1 MKLNHTYSGNKKR
14 TKVLSFLLS
23 LFVFLAIS
31 SVSAQTKP
39 QLRRPISPQ
48 QPMWLIHIDTWNY
61 ADPQKIIDLIPKDI
75 RPYVVMNISLS
86 INHDV
91 ATSRFK
97 IVEYGYETAK
107 SWLRTCAEN
116 KMWATIQI
124 ASGGYTR
131 FSDFDLSVYE
141 EFYRDYP
148 NLIGFSYAEQFWGF
162 DDASDPISPKWSDR
176 MAHFADLLKV
186 SNKYGGYLI
195 VSWCGNQWGP
205 SINPIGMM
213 KRNPSFAAACRD
225 YTENYILCEKYTQ
238 QSYISDV
245 ESICLGS
252 YLSGYSGQYGIRYD
266 DTGWTDATGTNANY
280 TLATAGAPHL
290 EHIMLTGETVID
302 GPEIIWT
309 QCFKENNAGTTSD
322 GYTRRS
328 WSTYAHFDNVM
339 VDVFRK
345 ILDGTVRI
353 PTRKEVIDRTKVVV
367 VADVNSTDV
376 NATYSSPQTLFEGLY
391 RMDGDGNY
399 ENNKTLFKKTG
410 RYPTIPTVY
419 SLDDTDANS
428 FQIKINKSAYS
439 TRWPS
444 LSSKVDELNT
454 LFPQEY
460 TGDLY
465 AGRNENGWVV
475 YNPFKSG
482 QRATANIPFK
492 YNTCDHMYLS
502 FAQYTSGVVKEYPNK
517 ATFYLCNYDDQLNT
531 ALKAD
536 TIKIYGSSVEP
547 TWSYTERGSHQ
558 VSIITKNWSGGVFTL
573 AINHNGAL
581 DVSVDCAGIGTG
593 RLTSYTPSALI
604 TPKEP
609 DFYTGPRQYE
619 AEFFDRKNISSLVA
633 SAYNGNI
640 RNYTGQGYLVFGTN
654 SSASVRDTVTAL
666 KSGMY
671 KLKTKYSAS
680 GGNVSIN
687 LNVNGVNSTILFK
700 QTVSDSDWV
709 VDEQS
714 IKLNSGSNVIT
725 FSSVGSSNNINF
737 DNIIIERNDNGIYNF
752 SNDVATNAATSPAA
766 ELITTK
772 SGTAGV
778 VSYTDASSKTSN
790 CFKAYSCAVTNS
802 SGVADLNMFPLT
814 ANNYTVVWKEYYGTV
829 GAKKGVLIR
838 GSESSSYAVGL
849 KQGYL
854 FAVENNQD
862 NTVTLRPY
870 VAGAS
875 SLTAKSTYT
884 TSFKIMAG
892 QACWYRAT
900 ALDNTLKFECSSDSV
915 NWVGG
920 TTTAFTDNT
929 YATGS
934 TQLVWGLES
943 NILGWVMD
951 NITCFST
958 DVSTSKLALSGFAY
972 PKGSGPSSSQSF
984 FVTAT
989 SLSDDLVITA
999 PSNFEVSK
1007 SAGTGYV
1014 SRLTLTKTSDSMPP
1028 TQIYVRLK
1036 SGLDVGTYGGEMFL
1050 TLGSTRSSTVS
1061 LNGSVVPQ
1069 SVSHNYDFSTDVA
1082 GTSATTPPAINTI
1095 VSSGNTATAGVVSYK
1110 DINNKTSNVLMP
1122 YSGGQ
1127 RNVTGVVNLNLFS
1140 RKSTDYSVTWKQYV
1154 GAISKDYK
1162 VGVLLR
1168 GDTANIG
1175 DASNGYVQGLMN
1187 GYLFIAY
1194 TTTGHTEFRIYKST
1208 ASTSLSM
1215 LVNTSIAA
1223 LIPSAGQ
1230 PVWYRA
1236 TVLGSSSVSMKFE
1249 YSTDSITWN
1258 VGSTTTDSTLPFISG
1273 ATQVVWGLGVG
1284 NVDFYMD
1291 NITFNGIESI
1301 LGTPTAIVQ
1310 PVNSDLT
1317 IISKEYYTF
1326 SGVRILNS
1334 GNKLKGL
1341 YILRCR
1347 MSDGS
1352 VISSKI
1358 LFM

>member
-1 MKLNHTYSGNKKR
+1 MKKNHTFSMNLKR
-14 TKVLSFLLS
+14 IITLSALLFLT
-23 LFVFLAIS
+23 V
-31 SVSAQTKP
+31 SVSYFNMSACAETP
-39 QLRRPISPQ
+39 LRRPISPH

-116 KMWATIQI
+116 KMWATVQV

-131 FSDFDLSVYE
+131 LSDFDLSVYE

-148 NLIGFSYAEQFWGF
+148 NFIGFNYAEQFWGF
-162 DDASDPISPKWSDR
+162 DDSSDPISPKWSDR

-245 ESICLGS
+245 ESICLGA

-367 VADVNSTDV
+367 ISDVNSNDV

-419 SLDDTDANS
+419 LLDDTDANS
-428 FQIKINKSAYS
+428 FQMKINKSSYS

-444 LSSKVDELNT
+444 ISSKVDELNT
-454 LFPQEY
+454 MFPQEY

-475 YNPFKSG
+475 YNPYKMG
-482 QRATANIPFK
+482 QRASASIPFK

-502 FAQYTSGVVKEYPNK
+502 FAQYTSGVVKEYSNK
-517 ATFYLCNYDDQLNT
+517 TTFYLCNFDDQLNT

-547 TWSYTERGSHQ
+547 TWSYTERGKHQ
-558 VSIITKNWSGGVFTL
+558 ASIITKSWTAGVFTL
-573 AINHNGAL
+573 AINHNGGV
-581 DVSVDCAGIGTG
+581 DVSVDCAGTGTG
-593 RLTSYTPSALI
+593 RLTSYTPSTLI

-609 DFYTGPRQYE
+609 GLYTGPRQYE
-619 AEFFDRKNISSLVA
+619 AELFDRKNISSLVA
-633 SAYNGNI
+633 SGYSGNI

-666 KSGMY
+666 KSGTY

-687 LNVNGVNSTILFK
+687 LNVNGVNSTVLFK
-700 QTVSDSDWV
+700 QTVSDSDWA
-709 VDEQS
+709 VDVQS

-725 FSSVGSSNNINF
+725 FSSVGSSSNINF

-752 SNDVATNAATSPAA
+752 SNDVATNAATTPAA

-772 SGTAGV
+772 SGTAGI
-778 VSYTDASSKTSN
+778 VSYTDANSKTSN
-790 CFKAYSCAVTNS
+790 CFKAYSGGTTNS
-802 SGVADLNMFPLT
+802 SGVADLDMFPLA
-814 ANNYTVVWKEYYGTV
+814 ANNYTVVWKEYNGTA
-829 GAKKGVLIR
+829 GAKKGILIR
-838 GSESSSYAVGL
+838 GSGSSDYASGM

-870 VAGAS
+870 IAGANG
-875 SLTAKSTYT
+875 LTAKSTYT
-884 TSFKIMAG
+884 TSFKITVG

-900 ALDNTLKFECSSDSV
+900 ALENTLKFECSSDSV

-920 TTTAFTDNT
+920 TTTVFTDNT
-929 YATGS
+929 YITGS

-943 NILGWVMD
+943 NIFGWVMD
-951 NITCFST
+951 NITSFSA
-958 DVSTSKLALSGFAY
+958 DVFTSKLALSGLTY
-972 PKGSGPSSSQSF
+972 PKDSGPSSNQSF
-984 FVTAT
+984 FVTGT
-989 SLSDDLVITA
+989 SLSDNLLITA
-999 PSNFEVSK
+999 PKNFEVSK
-1007 SAGTGYV
+1007 SAGTGYA
-1014 SRLTLTKTSDSMPP
+1014 STLTLTRSSDSIPP
-1028 TQIYVRLK
+1028 TQIYVRLQ
-1036 SGLDVGTYGGEMFL
+1036 SGLAVNTYSGDMTL
-1050 TLGSTRSSTVS
+1050 TSSLTKSYTVS
-1061 LNGSVVPQ
+1061 LSGAVVPQ
-1069 SVSHNYDFSTDVA
+1069 SVSRIYDFSKDVA
-1082 GTSATTPPAINTI
+1082 GTSATTPPALNTT
-1095 VSSGNTATAGVVSYK
+1095 VGSGNTATAGILSYK
-1110 DINNKTSNVLMP
+1110 DANNKTSNVLMP
-1122 YSGGQ
+1122 YSVGP
-1127 RNVTGVVNLNLFS
+1127 RNATGVIDLNLFS

-1154 GAISKDYK
+1154 SAIGKDYK
-1162 VGVLLR
+1162 AGVLLR

-1194 TTTGHTEFRIYKST
+1194 TTTGRTEFRIYKST
-1208 ASTSLSM
+1208 LSTSLSM
-1215 LVNTSIAA
+1215 SVNTSIAT
-1223 LIPSAGQ
+1223 LTPTAGQ

-1236 TVLGSSSVSMKFE
+1236 TASGTSSVSLKFE

-1258 VGSTTTDSTLPFISG
+1258 TGSTTTDTTSPFTSG
-1273 ATQVVWGLGVG
+1273 ATQVVWGLGVS
-1284 NVDFYMD
+1284 NVDFYLD
-1291 NITFNGIESI
+1291 NITFTGVESI
-1301 LGTPTAIVQ
+1301 LGTPTGIEQ
-1310 PVNSDLT
+1310 PINSNLT

-1326 SGVRILNS
+1326 SGVKIN
-1334 GNKLKGL
+1334 NPETKLKGL
-1341 YILRCR
+1341 YIMRCR

-1352 VISSKI
+1352 VTSSKI
-1358 LFM
+1358 FFM